1 MLSLS
6 RCSFVYRCSYIYID
20 DKETYEVIDNKEQA
34 ITGVIETIE
43 DWTEKYANEPGMTP
57 KIKTWIIPTTDNK
70 AGNMYVNPKAHKPD
84 KNYPGRLISTGCAS
98 HTKNLSILTAHELKK
113 VTLQY
118 NLKDTGDLLR
128 KIDKLNEE
136 RVLEKYD
143 EILHVS
149 FDIVAMFP
157 NIPEEMGREECR
169 KHLDAREEPVLFS
182 TDCILEGIDI
192 TLKNNL
198 TEFNGNMLRQ
208 IKGTAM
214 GPSNA
219 CDYADVSVNKIDQLI
234 YDSSNGWVAESGVE
248 LPFYVRYRDD
258 MYIPWV
264 HGLELLQSFATW
276 LNSIHESLQFTMSS
290 PSLEGTEFLDTF
302 IYNKGYKL
310 NTKVYS
316 KPCDTHSFLVP
327 TSCHATHIV
336 ENIPKGVA
344 HRLFRIC
351 SEQENY
357 EIAKSEF
364 TEFLKARGYNEN
376 LVCDAFGEIEKQD
389 RRCLLNL
396 VPNGVEIS
404 SNTPRGRCYP
414 LVTDFNPALP
424 NLARIINKFKHIL
437 DIDPKVSRVIPPES
451 VFVSFRRAKNF
462 KDLVVHSKL
471 RGSIDN
477 NVCKFV
483 NNICSNTESV
493 NLCKKPTLGSCKPC
507 GNKKCV
513 LHEKYL
519 SVGSTFTSFHTDQ
532 VFNIVGDIDCNTK
545 GIIYLIDCK
554 ACRVSYVG
562 YTQDNAKVR
571 FSNHKS
577 HIKKCIILCEF
588 TKHMLS
594 DDDLHPLD
602 RSSFKSYDE
611 SLSKLVDI
619 TLIERVEYDAKAS
632 KEEVKRICHE
642 RETHWH
648 HELRT
653 LSAFGG
659 LNKREDRRR

>member
-1 MLSLS
+1 M
-6 RCSFVYRCSYIYID
+6 
-20 DKETYEVIDNKEQA
+20 
-34 ITGVIETIE
+34 
-43 DWTEKYANEPGMTP
+43 
-57 KIKTWIIPTTDNK
+57 
-70 AGNMYVNPKAHKPD
+70 NPKAHKPE
-84 KNYPGRLISTGCAS
+84 KNYPGRLISTGCDS
-98 HTKNLSILTAHELKK
+98 YTKNLSILTAHELKK
-113 VTLQY
+113 VSLEY

-128 KIDKLNEE
+128 KIDKLNEDK
-136 RVLEKYD
+136 VLEKYD

-182 TDCILEGIDI
+182 TECILEGIDI

-198 TEFNGNMLRQ
+198 TEFYGTMLRQ

-219 CDYADVSVNKIDQLI
+219 CDYADVSVNKVDQLI
-234 YDSSNGWVAESGVE
+234 YDAVKGWVAESGVE

-276 LNSIHESLQFTMSS
+276 LNSIHKNLQFTMSS

-310 NTKVYS
+310 HTKVYS

-351 SEQENY
+351 SEPENY
-357 EIAKSEF
+357 EIAKADF

-376 LVCDAFGEIEKQD
+376 LVCKAFGDIEKQD
-389 RRCLLNL
+389 RRNLLNL
-396 VPNGVEIS
+396 VPSGVEIS
-404 SNTPRGRCYP
+404 SHTPSRCYP

-424 NLARIINKFKHIL
+424 NLAKIINQYKHIL
-437 DIDPKVSRVIPPES
+437 DLDPKVSRVIPSDS

-471 RGSIDN
+471 RNNTDN
-477 NVCKFV
+477 ILYNVNTNV
-483 NNICSNTESV
+483 NNIINNIDDTERV
-493 NLCKKPTLGSCKPC
+493 TKRVTKPTLGSCKAC
-507 GNKKCV
+507 VNKKCV

-519 SVGSTFTSFHTDQ
+519 NFGSTFTSFHTDQ
-532 VFNIVGDIDCNTK
+532 VFNITSDIDCNTK
-545 GIIYLIDCK
+545 GIIYLLDCK
-554 ACRVSYVG
+554 ACNVSYVG
-562 YTQDNAKVR
+562 YTQDTMKVR
-571 FSNHKS
+571 FANHKS
-577 HIKKCIILCEF
+577 HIKKYVILCEF
-588 TKHMLS
+588 TKHILS
-594 DDDLHPLD
+594 DEELHPLD

-619 TLIERVEYDAKAS
+619 TLIEKVEYDAKVS
-632 KEEVKRICHE
+632 KEEAKRILQS
-642 RETHWH
+642 REAHWH
-648 HELRT
+648 EELRT

-659 LNKREDRRR
+659 LNKREDRCR